1 MANVNVTYL
10 LSQRILSAALSQSHG
25 HTRGDADYSR
35 DRTTMNDNLF
45 MYIFDALHMH
55 SPHFVTLTHSQKG
68 TLEHLDT
75 RGGSVG

>member
-1 MANVNVTYL
+1 
-10 LSQRILSAALSQSHG
+10 
-25 HTRGDADYSR
+25 
-35 DRTTMNDNLF
+35 MNDNLF

-75 RGGSVG
+75 RGGGVG